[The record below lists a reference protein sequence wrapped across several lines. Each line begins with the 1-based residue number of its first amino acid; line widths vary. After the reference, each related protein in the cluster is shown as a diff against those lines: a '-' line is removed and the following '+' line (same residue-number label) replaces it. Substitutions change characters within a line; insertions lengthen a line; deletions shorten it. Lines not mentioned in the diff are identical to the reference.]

1 MMIRGVPVITTLVMS
16 LIKKNSG
23 GLRTKVAGVVP
34 VVMGRACGH
43 DQNLCRQIVPFI
55 ERCLSP

>member
-34 VVMGRACGH
+34 VVMGRAATIKTYA
-43 DQNLCRQIVPFI
+43 DR
-55 ERCLSP
+55 